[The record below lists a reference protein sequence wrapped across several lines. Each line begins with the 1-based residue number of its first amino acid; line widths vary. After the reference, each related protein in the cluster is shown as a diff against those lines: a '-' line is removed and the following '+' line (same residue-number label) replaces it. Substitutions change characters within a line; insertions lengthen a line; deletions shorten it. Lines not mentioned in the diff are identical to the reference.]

1 MIYYIISFIIGSFF
15 GMFVMALASI
25 AKQSDKKTK
34 ELMKNYSDNN
44 PKQMELF

>member
-25 AKQSDKKTK
+25 AKQSDKKIE
-34 ELMKNYSDNN
+34 ELMKNYNEDS
-44 PKQMELF
+44 KQLELF